1 MPLYIRPSNEIE
13 RRMNRSHDRVV
24 EHSTTENEWDGGDGF
39 DDIHSIESAP
49 KTSKA
54 AQLRADVEAQKKE
67 KRSLLCKA
75 ASAYKRRPD
84 LKLENVAY
92 SMQPIR
98 RTNTGPRQ
106 SAPSKDGPVLEM
118 SLIVFGP
125 ELEDTDNHSDE
136 SDCESSPHGRN
147 ESKKMNS
154 AELQVVRMVN
164 GIPLL
169 DSSEA
174 LACGIVNKV
183 SSNSDTWNCFGL
195 CVTRKNE
202 NNQGTEPLTKQN
214 TPTFEVNDS
223 AQVAPFLTTSSHS
236 LFYDQ
241 SKGLDNL
248 NSSDDDD
255 FDTENRRWKRK
266 KERQVRCHLP
276 AAVRL
281 GHILMIVQIRA
292 KPSALPLPTLSKVIS
307 VVTCMC
313 ICRSY

>member
-1 MPLYIRPSNEIE
+1 MPLYIRPPNEIE
-13 RRMNRSHDRVV
+13 RRMNRSHGRDV
-24 EHSTTENEWDGGDGF
+24 ENSTTENEWDGGDCF

-49 KTSKA
+49 KISKA

-67 KRSLLCKA
+67 KRSLLRKA
-75 ASAYKRRPD
+75 AAAYKQRPD
-84 LKLENVAY
+84 VKLENVAY

-125 ELEDTDNHSDE
+125 ELEDTDNQGDE
-136 SDCESSPHGRN
+136 SDFDSYPRGRN
-147 ESKKMNS
+147 ESNKRNS

-195 CVTRKNE
+195 CVTRKSE
-202 NNQGTEPLTKQN
+202 NNQGSEPLTELN

-223 AQVAPFLTTSSHS
+223 AQVAPFLSTSTHS

-241 SKGLDNL
+241 SKDLDHS
-248 NSSDDDD
+248 NSSDDYD
-255 FDTENRRWKRK
+255 FDTDNRRWKRK
-266 KERQVRCHLP
+266 KERQVRCYLP
-276 AAVRL
+276 AALRL

-307 VVTCMC
+307 VATFVC

>member
-49 KTSKA
+49 KISKA

-202 NNQGTEPLTKQN
+202 NNQGTEPLTEQN

-241 SKGLDNL
+241 SKGLDHL

-255 FDTENRRWKRK
+255 FDTENRRWKTK

-307 VVTCMC
+307 VATCMC

>member
-1 MPLYIRPSNEIE
+1 MPLYIRPSDEIE
-13 RRMNRSHDRVV
+13 QRMNKSHVGVV

-39 DDIHSIESAP
+39 DDLHYNKSAP
-49 KTSKA
+49 RISKA
-54 AQLRADVEAQKKE
+54 AQLRADVELQKKE
-67 KRSLLCKA
+67 KRSLLRKA

-106 SAPSKDGPVLEM
+106 SASPVLEM

-147 ESKKMNS
+147 ESKKMSS
-154 AELQVVRMVN
+154 AKLQVVRMVN

-183 SSNSDTWNCFGL
+183 SSNSDAWNCFGL
-195 CVTRKNE
+195 CVTRKIE
-202 NNQGTEPLTKQN
+202 NDQGTEPLTELN

-241 SKGLDNL
+241 SKDLDHS

-266 KERQVRCHLP
+266 KERQVRCHPP

-292 KPSALPLPTLSKVIS
+292 KPSALPLPTLSKVIY
-307 VVTCMC
+307 VATCMC
-313 ICRSY
+313 ICRSC

>member
-1 MPLYIRPSNEIE
+1 MD
-13 RRMNRSHDRVV
+13 RSHDRVV

-39 DDIHSIESAP
+39 NDIHSIESAP
-49 KTSKA
+49 KISKA
-54 AQLRADVEAQKKE
+54 AQLRAGVEAQKKE
-67 KRSLLCKA
+67 KISLLRKA
-75 ASAYKRRPD
+75 AAAYKQRQD

-92 SMQPIR
+92 SIQPIR
-98 RTNTGPRQ
+98 RTSTGSRQ
-106 SAPSKDGPVLEM
+106 SASSKDGPVLEM

-125 ELEDTDNHSDE
+125 ELEDTDNQSDK
-136 SDCESSPHGRN
+136 SDSECYPRGRN

-195 CVTRKNE
+195 CVTRKND
-202 NNQGTEPLTKQN
+202 QGTEPLTELN

-241 SKGLDNL
+241 SKDFEHS
-248 NSSDDDD
+248 NSSEDDD
-255 FDTENRRWKRK
+255 FDTGNRKWKRK
-266 KERQVRCHLP
+266 KERQVPCHLP

-281 GHILMIVQIRA
+281 GHILMIIQIRA
-292 KPSALPLPTLSKVIS
+292 KPSALPLPTLSKVIY
-307 VVTCMC
+307 VATCMC
-313 ICRSY
+313 ICRSC

>member
-49 KTSKA
+49 KISKA

-106 SAPSKDGPVLEM
+106 SAPPKDGPVLEM

-147 ESKKMNS
+147 ESKKRNS

-202 NNQGTEPLTKQN
+202 NNQGTEPLTEQN

-241 SKGLDNL
+241 SKGLDHL

-307 VVTCMC
+307 VATCMC